1 MNAPCCAST
10 SPAKPAHSWLQQFR
24 TLLKPLNVCSA
35 PTTTTFAAFRAA
47 DVCGTCAHDS
57 ANGAAASVAP
67 EALAACLVVAVA
79 DAATRST
86 AAAAPAR
93 SQRRLCIDVSLRLIG
108 AGSRFRP
115 TAAPATPTPG
125 GVPSRRTDD
134 GALA

>member
-1 MNAPCCAST
+1 MNAPCCPST

-35 PTTTTFAAFRAA
+35 PTTTTFAAFRPA

-67 EALAACLVVAVA
+67 EALAACLVVAGA

-86 AAAAPAR
+86 AAAAAAR
-93 SQRRLCIDVSLRLIG
+93 AQPPPCSPLS
-108 AGSRFRP
+108 P
-115 TAAPATPTPG
+115 
-125 GVPSRRTDD
+125 
-134 GALA
+134 